1 MKRKPSPRS
10 AGLARAPRGPDSN
23 RPTRS
28 TRALHANR
36 VERKTIDRALSRLGL
51 CSRTEARELVLAGRV
66 RLNGVV
72 VRDPERWVR
81 LGVDRLELD
90 RERVA
95 AQQKLYLALHKPVG
109 YVTTRS
115 DPEGRKTVYDLLGDV
130 GRWVAPIGRL
140 DRDTS
145 GLLLFTN
152 DTDFAARLLD
162 PASKVAKRYRVEAR
176 GRLDDDAL
184 ERLRRGVELAD
195 GPTLPADVRLLRRS
209 KDRTLFELAIV
220 EGRNRQ
226 VRRMVQ
232 ALGSKVLKLARVAIG
247 PLELGALPPGAQ
259 RELAAHER
267 AALAR

>member
-1 MKRKPSPRS
+1 M
-10 AGLARAPRGPDSN
+10 
-23 RPTRS
+23 
-28 TRALHANR
+28 
-36 VERKTIDRALSRLGL
+36 
-51 CSRTEARELVLAGRV
+51 LAGRV

-81 LGVDRLELD
+81 LGVDRLEVD
-90 RERVA
+90 QERVA
-95 AQQKLYLALHKPVG
+95 AQRKLYLALHKPVG

-162 PASKVAKRYRVEAR
+162 PTSHVEKRYRVEAR
-176 GRLDDDAL
+176 GRIDDEAL
-184 ERLRRGVELAD
+184 EWLRRGVELSD
-195 GPTLPADVRLLRRS
+195 GRTLPARVELLRRS
-209 KDRTLFELAIV
+209 KERTLLELSIV

-226 VRRMVQ
+226 VRRMLEAVD
-232 ALGSKVLKLARVAIG
+232 SKVLKLARVAFG
-247 PLELGALPPGAQ
+247 SLELADLAPGAH
-259 RELAAHER
+259 REL
-267 AALAR
+267 LARERNALRR